1 MRLIA
6 ALLVVSRRITTLL
19 IVEVG
24 FLLVVVVLKVGLF
37 FVPATIVVD
46 ETQLFLTFQTLN
58 LMDNRWCLLTWVTNK
73 VQLLLCG
80 FISKEDVYLIPWGF
94 QLLPRLLIIC
104 SAVSVVVSTVDCI
117 TLNHVVNQLLCILLS
132 SPQEEPLLAV
142 SSLALYLGRAPR

>member
-19 IVEVG
+19 VVGVG
-24 FLLVVVVLKVGLF
+24 FLLVIVVLKVGLF

-80 FISKEDVYLIPWGF
+80 FISKEDVYLI
-94 QLLPRLLIIC
+94 L
-104 SAVSVVVSTVDCI
+104 
-117 TLNHVVNQLLCILLS
+117 
-132 SPQEEPLLAV
+132 
-142 SSLALYLGRAPR
+142 